1 MAVTKT
7 HPIKSTLKAAIDYI
21 CNPDKTDGKL
31 LVSSFGCSAETADIE
46 FAWTRRHAIDK
57 GTNLGRH
64 LIQAFEPG
72 EVTPE
77 EAHRIGMELA
87 REVLGGKYEFVLT
100 THIDK
105 DHVHNHLIF
114 NAVSFQDHKHYH
126 SNKRSYHFIRR
137 TSDRICKEHGLSV
150 IVPGR
155 DKGKSYIEHQAAQN
169 GTSYKAK
176 LRSAIDRLLPG
187 CADME
192 DLLRRLQR
200 EGYELKRGKYISAR
214 YIGVPAKS
222 NDFVGKG
229 GATERVSFSPQGG
242 NERYGVCDDAQ
253 ERFTRLKTLGADY
266 AEEALAARIA
276 GRPSPS
282 RQPKQRTG
290 KPSLLID
297 IQNNIK
303 AQQSAGYKHW
313 ATIENLKR
321 AAETL
326 NFLTEHGIGSLED
339 LSERCDGAAAA
350 TARVKADLRATE
362 REMERLTLTMK
373 HAATYRQ
380 LRPLYDRYRQS
391 GDKEKFLRGHEGEII
406 LFEAAAR
413 ELKRLDAV
421 PLPATQRLRAEM
433 DELAARRTALQAE
446 YKKAQQAE
454 REYDTLRQNVEALL
468 EQPREADRQR
478 QRNNEL
484 E

>member
-1 MAVTKT
+1 MANRKRNIQVKFYVTAEEKKLMEQKMT
-7 HPIKSTLKAAIDYI
+7 QLQTKQIGAYLRKMAIDGYI
-21 CNPDKTDGKL
+21 IQVDTTDIKEMNKL
-31 LVSSFGCSAETADIE
+31 L
-46 FAWTRRHAIDK
+46 
-57 GTNLGRH
+57 
-64 LIQAFEPG
+64 
-72 EVTPE
+72 
-77 EAHRIGMELA
+77 
-87 REVLGGKYEFVLT
+87 
-100 THIDK
+100 
-105 DHVHNHLIF
+105 
-114 NAVSFQDHKHYH
+114 
-126 SNKRSYHFIRR
+126 
-137 TSDRICKEHGLSV
+137 
-150 IVPGR
+150 
-155 DKGKSYIEHQAAQN
+155 
-169 GTSYKAK
+169 
-176 LRSAIDRLLPG
+176 SAIGRNINQI
-187 CADME
+187 A
-192 DLLRRLQR
+192 
-200 EGYELKRGKYISAR
+200 KR
-214 YIGVPAKS
+214 V
-222 NDFVGKG
+222 N
-229 GATERVSFSPQGG
+229 
-242 NERYGVCDDAQ
+242 
-253 ERFTRLKTLGADY
+253 
-266 AEEALAARIA
+266 A

-282 RQPKQRTG
+282 RRPKQRTG

-303 AQQSAGYKHW
+303 VQQSAGYKHW

-362 REMERLTLTMK
+362 REMEWLTLTMK

-468 EQPREADRQR
+468 EQPREADQQR